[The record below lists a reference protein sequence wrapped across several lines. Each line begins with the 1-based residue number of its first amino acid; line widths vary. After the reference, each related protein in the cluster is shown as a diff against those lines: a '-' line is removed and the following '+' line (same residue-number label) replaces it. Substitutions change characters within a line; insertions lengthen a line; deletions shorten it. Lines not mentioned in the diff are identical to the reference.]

1 MTRKERMN
9 RMEKPV
15 RKAIPFSLKLIAS
28 AILLLISFLFAMKL
42 GAAHTSWQDVLLSF
56 TTSQESNIL
65 ILKEIRFPREVAA
78 VFVGAALAVSGAI
91 MQGMTRNPLADPGL
105 LGLTAGANAA
115 LAIALAFIPTIN
127 YFGIMTAC

>member
-1 MTRKERMN
+1 MN

-15 RKAIPFSLKLIAS
+15 GKVIPFSLKLFAS
-28 AILLLISFLFAMKL
+28 TILLIIGFLFAMKL

-56 TTSQESNIL
+56 TSNPKENVL
-65 ILKEIRFPREVAA
+65 ILKEIRFPREVGA

-127 YFGIMTAC
+127 YIKQRNTLFI